1 MATADEFVSALERG
15 TDKRGV
21 LLLGVCNVTPDSFSD
36 GGEHVSLRDA
46 CAFVDQLASEGA
58 DMIDIGGESTRP
70 GAEPVAPG
78 EQLARV
84 LEVVRYASRRV
95 PVSIDTTSAVVA
107 DACLEAGACAVNDVS
122 CARDPDLA
130 RAAARHRAAYFL
142 MHARG
147 AQAEMVDFSTY
158 PDDAYGDVVIDV
170 LGEWSEAASHVR
182 EAGVTQLVMDPGLG
196 FMKNARQSA
205 ELLRRTSELV
215 SAASVPVLVGASRK
229 SFLNHLTGDDAGPK
243 DRTGASLVAAVYAAK
258 HGARMLRV
266 HDVRATRQA
275 LDACIALAPHI
286 LDAMPKAIDTER
298 SLVDGSAEGATSQTL
313 EDASTPN
320 DGVLDH
326 A

>member
-1 MATADEFVSALERG
+1 
-15 TDKRGV
+15 
-21 LLLGVCNVTPDSFSD
+21 
-36 GGEHVSLRDA
+36 
-46 CAFVDQLASEGA
+46 
-58 DMIDIGGESTRP
+58 
-70 GAEPVAPG
+70 
-78 EQLARV
+78 
-84 LEVVRYASRRV
+84 
-95 PVSIDTTSAVVA
+95 
-107 DACLEAGACAVNDVS
+107 
-122 CARDPDLA
+122 
-130 RAAARHRAAYFL
+130 
-142 MHARG
+142 
-147 AQAEMVDFSTY
+147 
-158 PDDAYGDVVIDV
+158 
-170 LGEWSEAASHVR
+170 VR

-229 SFLNHLTGDDAGPK
+229 SFLKHLTSKNEDADAGPK
-243 DRTGASLVAAVYAAK
+243 DRLGVSLVAALYAAK

-298 SLVDGSAEGATSQTL
+298 SLDDGSP
-313 EDASTPN
+313 TPN

>member
-1 MATADEFVSALERG
+1 VATADEFVSALERG

-46 CAFVDQLASEGA
+46 CAFVDQLIGEGA
-58 DMIDIGGESTRP
+58 DMIDVGGESTRP
-70 GAEPVAPG
+70 GAQPVAPG

-95 PVSIDTTSAVVA
+95 PVSIDTTSTVVA
-107 DACLEAGACAVNDVS
+107 DACLDAGACAVNDVS
-122 CARDPDLA
+122 CGRDPDLA

-142 MHARG
+142 MHTRG
-147 AQAEMVDFSTY
+147 TQADMVDFSTY

-182 EAGVTQLVMDPGLG
+182 DAGVTHLVMDPGLG
-196 FMKNARQSA
+196 FAKNARQSA

-215 SAASVPVLVGASRK
+215 SAASVPLLIGASRK
-229 SFLNHLTGDDAGPK
+229 SFLKHLVRDEVEPK
-243 DRTGASLVAAVYAAK
+243 DRLGASIVAGLFAAK
-258 HGARMLRV
+258 QGAKMLRV

-275 LDACIALAPHI
+275 LDACIALDVP
-286 LDAMPKAIDTER
+286 MPKAIDTER
-298 SLVDGSAEGATSQTL
+298 SL
-313 EDASTPN
+313 EDANT
-320 DGVLDH
+320 GEDH

>member
-1 MATADEFVSALERG
+1 VSALERG

-21 LLLGVCNVTPDSFSD
+21 LLLGICNVTPDSFSD
-36 GGEHVSLRDA
+36 GGDHVSLRDA
-46 CAFVDQLASEGA
+46 CAFVDHLIAEGA
-58 DMIDIGGESTRP
+58 DMIDVGGESTRP
-70 GAEPVAPG
+70 GAQPVAPG
-78 EQLARV
+78 EQLGRV
-84 LEVVRYASRRV
+84 LEVVRYASKRV

-130 RAAARHRAAYFL
+130 RAAARHQAAYFL

-147 AQAEMVDFSTY
+147 MQAEMVDFSTY

-182 EAGVTQLVMDPGLG
+182 EAGVRHLVMDPGLG
-196 FMKNARQSA
+196 FAKNARQSV

-215 SAASVPVLVGASRK
+215 SASSVPVLIGASRK
-229 SFLNHLTGDDAGPK
+229 SFLKHLSSDDAAAPK
-243 DRTGASLVAAVYAAK
+243 ERVGASLVAALYAAK

-266 HDVRATRQA
+266 HDVAATRQA
-275 LDACIALAPHI
+275 LDSCIALDTHFLAT
-286 LDAMPKAIDTER
+286 PKAIDTER
-298 SLVDGSAEGATSQTL
+298 SL
-313 EDASTPN
+313 EDANT
-320 DGVLDH
+320 GEDH